1 MVKFIGVF
9 AVFITTVQFV
19 PQVIRAYR
27 LKSLKGLSLTTFSLI
42 TVTAS
47 TWIVYGILK
56 ADMVVILANAC
67 VLVSTVLIVL
77 RMLYLKRKN

>member
-1 MVKFIGVF
+1 MEKFIGIF

-47 TWIVYGILK
+47 TWIVYGLLK

-67 VLVSTVLIVL
+67 VLISTVLIVL
-77 RMLYLKRKN
+77 RILYLKSKN